1 MSQIRLM
8 NVNRVKFHVI
18 IQISVLQIQNGVI
31 TSLTVW
37 TQGMLLLSITL
48 INFEWSVTLVLL
60 FLFELER

>member
-18 IQISVLQIQNGVI
+18 IQISVFQIQNGVI

-37 TQGMLLLSITL
+37 TQGMLLLSNTL
-48 INFEWSVTLVLL
+48 INLEWNVTLVLL
-60 FLFELER
+60 FVFEFKR

>member
-18 IQISVLQIQNGVI
+18 IQISVFQIQNGVI

-37 TQGMLLLSITL
+37 TQGMLLLSNTL
-48 INFEWSVTLVLL
+48 INLEWNVTFVFE
-60 FLFELER
+60 FKR

>member
-1 MSQIRLM
+1 M